1 MTASRSTLGQWRW
14 RAGPRASASGGSRS
28 DCWPDQSWRHC
39 FAQRS
44 GRRGLSRRGDRRG
57 CGGDGGASCVS
68 AAQDTGDVP
77 ARWTPRARRVL
88 RGVQR
93 GAAGRQCETWR
104 REGEGRAA
112 GAPVMTSPRACRCN
126 KDCGNGLSQVRVA
139 SKAGGR
145 PETEKLESRDR
156 RASGHGTGTKQHRR
170 AKHDSRH
177 PAKARFPIPVPPEE
191 QSLASKRGPDAL
203 FVARSQE

>member
-1 MTASRSTLGQWRW
+1 METAEPAALVPLRTLETSCAMDSSSSASAAR
-14 RAGPRASASGGSRS
+14 RAERRRRASMRDMAPR
-28 DCWPDQSWRHC
+28 
-39 FAQRS
+39 
-44 GRRGLSRRGDRRG
+44 GRG
-57 CGGDGGASCVS
+57 
-68 AAQDTGDVP
+68 Q
-77 ARWTPRARRVL
+77 
-88 RGVQR
+88 
-93 GAAGRQCETWR
+93 
-104 REGEGRAA
+104 AA

-126 KDCGNGLSQVRVA
+126 RDCGNGLSQVRVA

>member
-68 AAQDTGDVP
+68 AAQDTGDVLRDGLLELGECCEACREAP
-77 ARWTPRARRVL
+77 QGVNARH
-88 RGVQR
+88 
-93 GAAGRQCETWR
+93 GAERERAGRWGASDDKPQGLPLQQRLRKRTEPGARGEQGR
-104 REGEGRAA
+104 RA
-112 GAPVMTSPRACRCN
+112 T
-126 KDCGNGLSQVRVA
+126 
-139 SKAGGR
+139 
-145 PETEKLESRDR
+145 RDR
-156 RASGHGTGTKQHRR
+156 ETGEQRQKSQWTRNR
-170 AKHDSRH
+170 N
-177 PAKARFPIPVPPEE
+177 KAA
-191 QSLASKRGPDAL
+191 QK
-203 FVARSQE
+203 SQT